1 MDKVPE
7 SHIFATYE
15 PESPIATE
23 LRRLYNNVKAKCSE
37 NHFRSF
43 LVTSSVRGEGKS
55 TITSNLAVTIAQFPQ
70 TKVLVVDADL
80 RRPRMHTVFGV
91 GNGDGL
97 IDCLGHGVD
106 PLRVV
111 KKTQLPNLDVITTGG
126 KTDAPSKLF
135 ESEALSEFFAKM
147 RFYYDIVLVDSAPV
161 LAVSDTLFL
170 SREIEGVLF
179 VVLAGVTPSQV
190 VLRAKE
196 SLADA
201 RANLIGVVVNNVSQV
216 LPYYYDYKYYGAYKK
231 T

>member
-1 MDKVPE
+1 
-7 SHIFATYE
+7 
-15 PESPIATE
+15 
-23 LRRLYNNVKAKCSE
+23 
-37 NHFRSF
+37 
-43 LVTSSVRGEGKS
+43 
-55 TITSNLAVTIAQFPQ
+55 
-70 TKVLVVDADL
+70 
-80 RRPRMHTVFGV
+80 
-91 GNGDGL
+91 
-97 IDCLGHGVD
+97 
-106 PLRVV
+106 
-111 KKTQLPNLDVITTGG
+111 
-126 KTDAPSKLF
+126 
-135 ESEALSEFFAKM
+135 
-147 RFYYDIVLVDSAPV
+147 V

>member
-1 MDKVPE
+1 MDRPSE
-7 SHIFATYE
+7 QNIFATYE
-15 PESPIATE
+15 SESPIATE
-23 LRRLYNNVKAKCSE
+23 LRRLYNNVKAKCAD
-37 NHFRSF
+37 NHYRSF

-55 TITSNLAVTIAQFPQ
+55 TIISNLAVTIAQFPQ

-80 RRPRMHTVFGV
+80 RRPRMHDVFGV
-91 GNGDGL
+91 AIGDGL

-106 PLRVV
+106 PVRVI
-111 KKTQLPNLDVITTGG
+111 KKTRLPNLDVITTGG
-126 KTDAPSKLF
+126 KTDEPSKLF
-135 ESEALSEFFAKM
+135 ESEMLAEFFAKM

-190 VLRAKE
+190 VRRAKE
-196 SLADA
+196 SLVDA

-216 LPYYYDYKYYGAYKK
+216 LPYYYDYKYYGAYKRE
-231 T
+231 